1 MCLGAP
7 GPLWADKEGQIR
19 QLSGPNASHAEGLP
33 RGARGGKSAGSG
45 WTLSLYPRD
54 GWQGKAPFSAESE
67 VADRAAQVAWK
78 DQGKKMKN

>member
-19 QLSGPNASHAEGLP
+19 QLSGPNASHAEGLS

-45 WTLSLYPRD
+45 WTLSPFTQGMAGRARLLFPQSQK
-54 GWQGKAPFSAESE
+54 WQTEQLRWLGRTKE
-67 VADRAAQVAWK
+67 RK
-78 DQGKKMKN
+78 